1 MRYALIAAAV
11 LGACVWYVHERD
23 LAARFDAKQASDAE
37 VRATDAHLKAQ
48 RSERAAARERVEGL
62 DSDPVEV
69 EAAIRR
75 NKGLIRPGERVFLFQ
90 EDAASPGVE
99 SPAPDR

>member
-11 LGACVWYVHERD
+11 LVACAWYVHERE
-23 LAARFDAKQASDAE
+23 LAERFEAKQASDAE
-37 VRATDAHLKAQ
+37 VRATAARLEAQ
-48 RSERAAARERVEGL
+48 RAERAAARERVEGL

-75 NKGLIRPGERVFLFQ
+75 NKGLIRPGERVFLFE
-90 EDAASPGVE
+90 EDAAGPGVQA
-99 SPAPDR
+99 PAPDR